1 MIEYG
6 LAPTTAGGARFISEQ
21 GVKIG
26 RRSELHI
33 RLIGERGK
41 DGIEVGG
48 YVAPIT
54 RATMTLPGRQ

>member
-1 MIEYG
+1 
-6 LAPTTAGGARFISEQ
+6 
-21 GVKIG
+21 VKIG

-54 RATMTLPGRQ
+54 RATMTLPGS